1 MSQPTF
7 DLCDLFDAALG
18 AVSVHCQE
26 INDLDAHHGNHGD
39 HMLANLRLTTEALR
53 ARRSRPPAEALRYAV
68 QRLRACGC
76 GSTGLYYA
84 RGLEQAADLFQGRS
98 ELENNDVLSLVRLL
112 LDAIPSQDAW
122 QDRQTRGS
130 VLDQLVGLV
139 ASRSPQAG
147 PRGDGLDGGAML
159 GSAAPA
165 GLAFLLAHQAG
176 ADLSSA
182 ARQAAICA
190 LMGGQVDPLQAGT
203 CRAAAASLI
212 AQGILQTM
220 ASRGQD

>member
-26 INDLDAHHGNHGD
+26 INDLDVHHGNHGD

-53 ARRSRPPAEALRYAV
+53 AQRSRPPAEALHYAG
-68 QRLRACGC
+68 QSLRARGC
-76 GSTGLYYA
+76 GGAGLYYA
-84 RGLEQAADLFQGRS
+84 DGLEQAADLFQGQLGLGS
-98 ELENNDVLSLVRLL
+98 NDVLSLVQLL

-122 QDRQTRGS
+122 QDLQARGS
-130 VLDQLVGLV
+130 VLDQLIGLV
-139 ASRSPQAG
+139 ANRPPQAG
-147 PRGDGLDGGAML
+147 PHRDGLDGGDSL

-176 ADLSSA
+176 VDLSSA

-190 LMGGQVDPLQAGT
+190 LMEGQVDPFQAGT
-203 CRAAAASLI
+203 CRAAAAGLI
-212 AQGILQTM
+212 AQGMLRAM
-220 ASRGQD
+220 ASQ

>member
-130 VLDQLVGLV
+130 VLDQLVELV